1 MKTTSE
7 QKKENL
13 KQRLMIELLL
23 IQPIEKIIAG
33 LEAKEYSNNDIDYI
47 EKKLGDFMDISAKAL
62 RVTGRVSHESF
73 TVMNEYARAKYI
85 EYFSILLMFFRDV
98 KKTIEPDNN

>member
-7 QKKENL
+7 QQREEL
-13 KQRLMIELLL
+13 KQRVMIELLL

-33 LEAKEYSNNDIDYI
+33 LEAKEYGNNDIDYI
-47 EKKLGDFMDISAKAL
+47 EKKLGDFIDIAAKAL
-62 RVTGRVSHESF
+62 NVTGRVSHESF

-85 EYFSILLMFFRDV
+85 EYFSKLLMFFRDV
-98 KKTIEPDNN
+98 KKAIEVDNN